1 MSKIENYIDR
11 FVEELNDECK
21 ERFGVRYCYYEDN
34 IWDAFLT
41 DLELD
46 IDNVIEADAEYI
58 PMFNQWVDDNNEDF
72 NLAAMKK
79 RAKEQHK
86 ENKSD
91 LATQAAEMGY
101 HNYSS
106 ENGGTYYQD

>member
-1 MSKIENYIDR
+1 MSKIENYIDK

-34 IWDAFLT
+34 IWDEFLT

-46 IDNVIEADAEYI
+46 IDTVIEADDDYI
-58 PMFNQWVDDNNEDF
+58 SVFNQWVDDSALF
-72 NLAAMKK
+72 THAAMKK